1 MAYVIILAS
10 VWHNYAIWH
19 LIVVGIEIIMPYFM
33 PYGIFGSWHP
43 RNRPEVGRSCII
55 IKFQNKKI
63 MLDCGIHPA
72 FNGITSLP
80 FFDEIEP

>member
-1 MAYVIILAS
+1 MSTYRIDELNTSKKIDINGENLEILPIGA
-10 VWHNYAIWH
+10 
-19 LIVVGIEIIMPYFM
+19 GC
-33 PYGIFGSWHP
+33 
-43 RNRPEVGRSCII
+43 EVGRSCII

-80 FFDEIEP
+80 FLSEFAHCYALLYD